1 MDGLLIH
8 TIHFVLIGIFF
19 RIDGKSWKIFILV
32 IGSQIYRLNEILSG
46 TDIKF
51 GFKIFFQQTWQQQ
64 LTFFSLG
71 SGGFKCAAWY
81 PPDPDCCHWRSR
93 FHCWQW
99 SLIIR
104 RFMIPGPWS
113 AATSRAWNKGPEK
126 APTRVSPGW
135 KHLLALSHLRP
146 LLRHYAKWTLTPQ

>member
-1 MDGLLIH
+1 MYFLELYGWFIH
-8 TIHFVLIGIFF
+8 MIHFVLIGILF
-19 RIDGKSWKIFILV
+19 RIDWISWKIFILV

-126 APTRVSPGW
+126 APTRAFSWLKAPTSAFTF
-135 KHLLALSHLRP
+135 K
-146 LLRHYAKWTLTPQ
+146 TLIKTLC

>member
-1 MDGLLIH
+1 MVYSYM
-8 TIHFVLIGIFF
+8 IHFVLIGIFF
-19 RIDGKSWKIFILV
+19 RIDWISWKIFILV

-71 SGGFKCAAWY
+71 SDGFKCAAWY

-93 FHCWQW
+93 FHCWLW

-104 RFMIPGPWS
+104 RFMIPGLPLPVEHE
-113 AATSRAWNKGPEK
+113 TKVRRRHLLEL
-126 APTRVSPGW
+126 SPGW
-135 KHLLALSHLRP
+135 KHLLALSH
-146 LLRHYAKWTLTPQ
+146 